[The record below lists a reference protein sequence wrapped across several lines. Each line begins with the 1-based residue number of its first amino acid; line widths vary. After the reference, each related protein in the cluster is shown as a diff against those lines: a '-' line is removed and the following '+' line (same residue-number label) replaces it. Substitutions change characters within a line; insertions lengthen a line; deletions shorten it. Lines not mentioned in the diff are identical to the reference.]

1 MASVPYSGAPSA
13 VGYQHQ
19 TWWALY
25 ELLRSGIDRPDAA
38 ITLELYDDV
47 AWEEN
52 GTPTQLLQLK
62 HHQNTYRALTDT
74 STDLWRTL
82 RVWMNTAIPGDAA
95 GAQLLLVT
103 TQTASSGTA
112 VAALRPDTFD
122 IKVALTGLEAVAHQ
136 ATSQQTELAR
146 TQFLTL
152 NSSDRRAF
160 ISRIRIIDSS
170 PCINDIQKL
179 VRARLLWA
187 LPTGREELFL
197 AMVWN
202 WWDEQSLT
210 MLQGRRRSVDIGTAR
225 TAIAE
230 IRDQFTCESL
240 PTLVELRDVD
250 EISVAATYQT
260 YLFVQQMRWIA
271 CPPRNL
277 QKAIVDYYR
286 AYSQAVRWIDEDL
299 IGVAELTKFETDL
312 IDEWEREFEWMLDT
326 LGDDADEDAKQQAGK
341 QLLRQLLDHS
351 GIVVRPRYD
360 QPFFA
365 RGRRHV
371 LADTGRIGWHP
382 DFESR
387 VHDLLAVNA

>member
-225 TAIAE
+225 TAIAG
-230 IRDQFTCESL
+230 F
-240 PTLVELRDVD
+240 
-250 EISVAATYQT
+250 ATSSPA
-260 YLFVQQMRWIA
+260 RA
-271 CPPRNL
+271 CQPWLNC
-277 QKAIVDYYR
+277 AM
-286 AYSQAVRWIDEDL
+286 
-299 IGVAELTKFETDL
+299 LTKSAWPRHTRRISLFSRCGGLPAPRAIYRRPSWIITAL
-312 IDEWEREFEWMLDT
+312 IAR
-326 LGDDADEDAKQQAGK
+326 
-341 QLLRQLLDHS
+341 
-351 GIVVRPRYD
+351 RYD
-360 QPFFA
+360 GLM
-365 RGRRHV
+365 RTS
-371 LADTGRIGWHP
+371 LA
-382 DFESR
+382 SQ
-387 VHDLLAVNA
+387 N